1 MSTLLVEPN
10 SPCPCQAAKAP
21 TICYSECCQPYLDG
35 SAEPETAEK
44 LMRSRYTAYALGN
57 LDYIKRSWHPDTLPP
72 DLRLVPGQSWV
83 GLKIK
88 RTEDGTENDTIGVVE
103 FIAKSKRNGR
113 ARRMHEVSE
122 FEKVAGRWLY
132 VRGDYSST

>member
-10 SPCPCQAAKAP
+10 SPCPCQSAKAP
-21 TICYSECCQPYLDG
+21 HACYAECCRPYLEG
-35 SAEPETAEK
+35 SAEAETAEK

-83 GLKIK
+83 RLAIK
-88 RTEDGTENDTIGVVE
+88 RTEDGRENHNTGVVE
-103 FIAKSKRNGR
+103 FVAISKRNGR
-113 ARRMHEVSE
+113 ARRMHEVST
-122 FEKVAGRWLY
+122 FEKLGGRWVY
-132 VRGDYSST
+132 VCGDYSST